1 MTVMRYF
8 ITALCGL
15 LAFSGNAQLLE
26 DDTKVLNKIQGEA
39 IFSLKAEQAIFTY
52 DPEDGWFKIRKEIYV
67 DPAMVVDN
75 KVISS
80 GAKLVN
86 KQGDEIGQTLAEIKV
101 KEGEVITAY
110 RSDDRFRAI
119 IEGYVFKT
127 KIKDDTRPEDI
138 ISSLLAEKSRTVK
151 EEGFKEF
158 FLEYKFEE
166 RKFEDLTAYAY
177 KEQNKTLSEDP
188 DFRVIVVFRGAGNP
202 YAVITNAQTVTAPK
216 PKAVWEDGSYKAI
229 YFYKPTAAQAELI
242 QDKILFTFM
251 GL

>member
-1 MTVMRYF
+1 MRYF
-8 ITALCGL
+8 ITALLSLFVAVGY
-15 LAFSGNAQLLE
+15 GQLLE
-26 DDTKVLNKIQGEA
+26 DDTKVLDKIQGEA
-39 IFSLKAEQAIFTY
+39 IFSLNAEEAIFTF

-67 DPAMVVDN
+67 DPALVVDK

-80 GAKLVN
+80 GASLVN
-86 KQGDEIGQTLAEIKV
+86 KEGLEIGKTLAEVKV
-101 KEGEVITAY
+101 KEGELITAY
-110 RSDDRFRAI
+110 RSKDRFRAI

-138 ISSLLAEKSRTVK
+138 ITSLLAEKSRTVK

-166 RKFEDLTAYAY
+166 RKFDDLTAYAY
-177 KEQNKTLSEDP
+177 RELNKTLSEDN

-202 YAVITNAQTVTAPK
+202 YAIITNAQTVEVE
-216 PKAVWEDGSYKAI
+216 KAKATWEDGSYKVI